1 MRQSALL
8 SGFLYIL
15 LGALFT
21 YFAIQNIQTNKE
33 WGFLTYVLILLAT
46 FDIGS
51 GIRLIAFHYFVK
63 KKPKNKK

>member
-1 MRQSALL
+1 MRQSALF
-8 SGFLYIL
+8 SGVIYIL

-21 YFAIQNIQTNKE
+21 YFAIQNIQTNNG

-51 GIRLIAFHYFVK
+51 GIRIIAYHYFI
-63 KKPKNKK
+63 KNKSKK